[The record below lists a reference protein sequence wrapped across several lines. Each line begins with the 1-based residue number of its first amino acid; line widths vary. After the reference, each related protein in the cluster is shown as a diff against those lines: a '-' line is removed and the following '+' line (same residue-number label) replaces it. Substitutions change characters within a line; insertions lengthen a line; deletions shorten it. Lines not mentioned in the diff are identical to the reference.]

1 MYDVQVFRN
10 AGVHSDGHVL
20 ISDKKLIYKRYTHS
34 YKHGRQYNVGY
45 VRKKGIKEH
54 LMVSLFSRCSNS

>member
-45 VRKKGIKEH
+45 VRKKELRNI
-54 LMVSLFSRCSNS
+54 